1 MQSVTPPPKGNL
13 HRHPSGRWP
22 WSRVIR
28 MVPVL
33 GLVGL
38 AGHPA
43 VADTTA
49 ETLKGIPVLPV
60 PMFEETGLPTFTM
73 PVGATALSTDM
84 PAGGDGSAA
93 SGSTGGGSG
102 ATSATGNGDSIG
114 SAAASWTQYAGQNV
128 GSGQCVAL
136 VQAADSSVGLTK
148 TWAEGA
154 QVQGNTQI
162 QPGTAIATF
171 DNSGRYANATDGS
184 SHAAIYLGQNAQGI
198 QVMDQ
203 WSDHAAS
210 YRTISWTNPGA
221 TAANTGSQFYVVSH
235 AS

>member
-1 MQSVTPPPKGNL
+1 MQSVIPSPTGRL
-13 HRHPSGRWP
+13 HRHHGMRWP
-22 WSRVIR
+22 WLRIVR
-28 MVPVL
+28 MVPVAA
-33 GLVGL
+33 LVGL

-49 ETLKGIPVLPV
+49 ETLNGVPVLPV
-60 PMFEETGLPTFTM
+60 PMFEETGLPAFTM

-84 PAGGDGSAA
+84 PAGGDGSVAL
-93 SGSTGGGSG
+93 GGTGGGSG
-102 ATSATGNGDSIG
+102 ATSATGNGDSTG
-114 SAAASWTQYAGQNV
+114 SAAASWSQYAGQDV

-136 VQAADSSVGLTK
+136 VQAADPSVGLTR

-171 DNSGRYANATDGS
+171 DSSGRYANATDGS

-203 WSDHAAS
+203 WSNHAAS
-210 YRTISWTNPGA
+210 YRTISWNNPGS

>member
-1 MQSVTPPPKGNL
+1 MQFVIPPSRDSLHL
-13 HRHPSGRWP
+13 HRSGRWP
-22 WSRVIR
+22 WSRIIR
-28 MVPVL
+28 MMLVL
-33 GLVGL
+33 GLVGM

-60 PMFEETGLPTFTM
+60 PMFEETGLPTFSM
-73 PVGATALSTDM
+73 PVGATALNTDM
-84 PAGGDGSAA
+84 PAGGDGRAA
-93 SGSTGGGSG
+93 SGRTGSG
-102 ATSATGNGDSIG
+102 SSATSATGNGDSIG
-114 SAAASWTQYAGQNV
+114 SAAASWTQYSGQAV

-136 VQAADSSVGLTK
+136 VQTADPSVGLTQ

-171 DNSGRYANATDGS
+171 DSSGRYANALDGG

-203 WSDHAAS
+203 WTDHAAS
-210 YRTISWTNPGA
+210 FRTISWTNPGA

>member
-13 HRHPSGRWP
+13 HRHRSGRWP

-28 MVPVL
+28 MMPVL
-33 GLVGL
+33 GLVGI

-43 VADTTA
+43 VADTMA

-210 YRTISWTNPGA
+210 YRTISWNNPGA